1 MFIYKITN
9 KKNNKI
15 YIGQTIRLIEKRFQ
29 RHINDALNN
38 ILDTHLARAIRKY
51 GQDSFEI
58 TLIDTA
64 KSQDELNIK
73 EQYWIQKYN
82 SINSEI
88 GYNET
93 DAIYKSGGNTYMSKT
108 KKELEQIVRKISK
121 SKIGNR
127 NPHSRKI
134 KCFNVETK
142 QEIFFDT
149 VKQCQEYFGESTHR
163 FITTR
168 VSFTTKSLYKGKW
181 KIAYQENDYPNFNP
195 QIIKHGKQIKVEN
208 LINHN
213 IKVFPSIRKAAEI
226 LGISRAKFSELK
238 NNPTIIINNLYRIT
252 ILN

>member
-9 KKNNKI
+9 TENNKV
-15 YIGQTIRLIEKRFQ
+15 YIGQTIRPIKQRFQ

-38 ILDTHLARAIRKY
+38 IIDTHLARAIRKY
-51 GQDSFEI
+51 GKESFEI
-58 TLIDTA
+58 SLIDTA
-64 KSQDELNIK
+64 ESQDELNKK
-73 EQYWIQKYN
+73 EQYWIKQYN
-82 SINSEI
+82 STNSNI

-108 KKELEQIVRKISK
+108 KEEMEQISQKIRD
-121 SKIGNR
+121 SKIGSK
-127 NPHSRKI
+127 NPNHKKV
-134 KCFNVETK
+134 KCFNVETN
-142 QEIFFDT
+142 QELFFDS
-149 VKQCQEYFGESTHR
+149 VKQCQNYFNESNHR

-168 VSFTTKSLYKGKW
+168 VLFNTKSLYKGKW

-213 IKVFPSIRKAAEI
+213 IKAFPSIRKAAEI

-238 NNPTIIINNLYRIT
+238 NNPTIIIDNLYRIT